1 MEDPI
6 VWPILL
12 QIILIALNA
21 VFACAEIAIISV
33 SDNKLAQLVSQGD
46 KRALRLARLTSRPA
60 QFLATIQIAIT
71 LSGFL
76 GSAFAADNFSDPLV
90 AVLVDAGVPI
100 SAKTLNTIA
109 VVVITLVLSYIT
121 LVFGELVPKR
131 LAMKKADALA
141 LGLSG
146 LISTLSTICAPVV
159 AVLTASTNGILRL
172 LGVDPS
178 ADEDEVSEEEI
189 KMMVDRGNEKGVFD
203 SATKEFIQNVFEFDD
218 LTVGEFATH
227 RTELDLLWTNQT
239 PEEWK
244 QIILETRHTRYPVCD
259 GSVDRVVGVLDCRDF
274 FRMQDHPLQEILDT
288 IVKPAF
294 FIPETIKADVLFQ
307 QMKQRRTYYAMVLDE
322 YGGLFGV
329 VTIKDLL
336 EQLVGEFQQ
345 EGELPEIQAL
355 DNGIWRIQ
363 GSAPLDDVAQE
374 LGVELPEEEYDTFG
388 GYVFSLYGSVP
399 QDGRKITLQTDRLQI
414 QMVHIQDH
422 RLEEA
427 LVTVLPPP
435 QPEEKEKDR
444 G

>member
-6 VWPILL
+6 LWPILL
-12 QIILIALNA
+12 QIVLIALNA
-21 VFACAEIAIISV
+21 IFACAEIAIISIN
-33 SDNKLAQLVSQGD
+33 DNKLAQLVSQGD
-46 KRALRLARLTSRPA
+46 KRAVRLARLTSRPA

-90 AVLVDAGVPI
+90 AMLVDAGVPI
-100 SAKTLNTIA
+100 PAKTLNTIA

-131 LAMKKADALA
+131 LAMKKADTLA

-227 RTELDLLWTNQT
+227 RTELDLLWTAQT
-239 PEEWK
+239 TEEWR
-244 QIILETRHTRYPVCD
+244 QIIFETRHTRYPVCD
-259 GSVDRVVGVLDCRDF
+259 GSVDRVVGILDSRDF
-274 FRMQDHPLQEILDT
+274 FRMQDRPLEEILDSV
-288 IVKPAF
+288 VKPAF
-294 FIPETIKADVLFQ
+294 FVPENTVYSGNRLHQIVPSHRFIHIHGG
-307 QMKQRRTYYAMVLDE
+307 QRR
-322 YGGLFGV
+322 
-329 VTIKDLL
+329 
-336 EQLVGEFQQ
+336 
-345 EGELPEIQAL
+345 
-355 DNGIWRIQ
+355 
-363 GSAPLDDVAQE
+363 
-374 LGVELPEEEYDTFG
+374 
-388 GYVFSLYGSVP
+388 
-399 QDGRKITLQTDRLQI
+399 
-414 QMVHIQDH
+414 HI
-422 RLEEA
+422 E
-427 LVTVLPPP
+427 P
-435 QPEEKEKDR
+435 